1 MKNNS
6 TKKKLIERKK
16 HSENDER
23 LYFDVKHSECYTV
36 ELEKMTRDD
45 SDITLTAELKNGA
58 SKVIKLRVHGYSSGE
73 FIFLNSTRGFPSK
86 HMTYKVKEFKLPNN
100 EKKKRKKLL
109 FITILKKKKNKFTTK

>member
-6 TKKKLIERKK
+6 TKKKLIERKN

-23 LYFDVKHSECYTV
+23 LYFDVKISECYTV

-86 HMTYKVKEFKLPNN
+86 HMTYKVA
-100 EKKKRKKLL
+100 KRIQTSK
-109 FITILKKKKNKFTTK
+109 